1 MFHII
6 AVGRLKEAHY
16 RQAAAEYAKR
26 LGRFT
31 ALKITELAD
40 EKEPEKASPALEEK
54 VKQAEGERVLRLI
67 RPRDRVVAL
76 CVEGEQ
82 EDSLAF
88 SRRMKRLY
96 EAPEDTVLVVGGSL
110 GLSEDV
116 LKRADEKLS
125 LSRLTFPHQLAR
137 VVLLEQMYR
146 AFKILANERY
156 HK

>member
-1 MFHII
+1 M
-6 AVGRLKEAHY
+6 
-16 RQAAAEYAKR
+16 
-26 LGRFT
+26 
-31 ALKITELAD
+31 
-40 EKEPEKASPALEEK
+40 
-54 VKQAEGERVLRLI
+54 LRLI
-67 RPRDRVVAL
+67 RSRDRVVAL